1 MLYFKYQFLFKL
13 YVYICFPAVQE
24 PLTQMNM
31 TNNLVEMSSMEVHN
45 LVKAKLKLKGVD
57 MNSKNTQHKLPVLF
71 IYEI

>member
-1 MLYFKYQFLFKL
+1 
-13 YVYICFPAVQE
+13 
-24 PLTQMNM
+24 MNM